1 MNLSLEYQN
10 TILAELLL
18 EDGLLILSRGLR
30 LFGIICSL
38 LKMHVKKQNL
48 VLLLNASS
56 NEEQSL
62 KEGLADLGMRKPG
75 LKIVNSEMGAKERN
89 ALYLNGGILS
99 ITSRV
104 LIVDL
109 LNKIMPTDKITGI
122 LVCHAERIT
131 DTSTEAFI
139 LRIYRQENKDGF
151 IKAFSDSPESFTSG
165 LAPLQNTLRLLHLR
179 KVFLWPRFHNTIQK
193 NLEERGPDVVE
204 LHQPLSVAMNGI
216 QAAIIE
222 CMEACLSDIK
232 RGNPMIDID
241 DLTTEDAM
249 NKSFDLNIRLQ
260 LEPFWHRLAKQRV
273 YVRVIP
279 KDDEEESDIN
289 SEFPPNI
296 HPVLEELPKW
306 NLLGDIMNEI
316 EHEIELSNKQS
327 QHTDNLI
334 LIMTED
340 IRTCSKLRE
349 YLSTNQN
356 DLKEGETRGRPMLN
370 KLLKSYFRNKDGI
383 TKASRNLHQ
392 SASKSKNTDNAENK
406 VYKKSESASI
416 NERTDK
422 TKLKTPYKRVQQPP
436 NKRRRVRGGSIAAAI
451 VSRNPTMTT
460 NITPHSVDNEI
471 KEIADL
477 SSKNESSSSSAQ
489 AQETGF
495 CQDELD
501 TSTFSS
507 HFGLIPTSSLV
518 VVRPLNGEDDDRLL
532 ASLKPKFIIIY
543 HPDPAFVRR
552 VEVYKAS
559 NPNLSIRVYFMMYEN
574 SVEEQRYLTSI
585 RKEKEAFERL
595 IREKSTMALPIG
607 QMEVNLETSG
617 NFALP
622 TQNTRIAGG
631 GLTADNLQQIIVDV
645 REFRSALPSMIH
657 LRGIKI
663 YPCKV
668 EVGDYI
674 LTPKICVE
682 RKSISDLIGS
692 FSSGRLYSQCEAM
705 SIYYKQPMLLIE
717 FEHNRAFSLTAVD
730 DVKSYIGMNDISS
743 KLVLLTLTFPR
754 LKIIWSSSPYET
766 VQIFQ
771 DLKKS
776 QDEPDPE
783 RAMAIGL
790 EGGEDAD
797 SDYNIT
803 PQDFLRALPGI
814 TSKNYKRVMS
824 RVENLKEL
832 SEMSLTDMQAL
843 IGEQYGRLLYDFFNK
858 DARV

>member
-30 LFGIICSL
+30 LFGIICAL

-62 KEGLADLGMRKPG
+62 KEGLAELGMRKPG

-109 LNKIMPTDKITGI
+109 LNKTMPTDKITGI
-122 LVCHAERIT
+122 LMCHAERIT
-131 DTSTEAFI
+131 DASTEAFI

-165 LAPLQNTLRLLHLR
+165 LAPLQTTLRLLHLR
-179 KVFLWPRFHNTIQK
+179 KVFLWPRF

-204 LHQPLSVAMNGI
+204 LHQPLSITMNGI
-216 QAAIIE
+216 QAAIIQ

-232 RGNPMIDID
+232 RGNPMIDIE

-260 LEPFWHRLAKQRV
+260 LEPFWHRISQRTKHLVGDLTLAKQRV
-273 YVRVIP
+273 YVRVTP
-279 KDDEEESDIN
+279 KDDEDDPQEESDTN

-316 EHEIELSNKQS
+316 EHEIELCDEQN

-340 IRTCSKLRE
+340 IRTCTKLRE

-356 DLKEGETRGRPMLN
+356 DLKEGETRGRPLLN
-370 KLLKSYFRNKDGI
+370 KLLKSYFRNKEGI

-392 SASKSKNTDNAENK
+392 YTSKSKNTDNTGNK
-406 VYKKSESASI
+406 MNKESEFIS
-416 NERTDK
+416 NKRTDEAKSK
-422 TKLKTPYKRVQQPP
+422 TSYKRAQQPP

-451 VSRNPTMTT
+451 ASRDPTMTT
-460 NITPHSVDNEI
+460 NITPHSVDKEI
-471 KEIADL
+471 KEIADFI
-477 SSKNESSSSSAQ
+477 ESSSSKNVSSSY
-489 AQETGF
+489 
-495 CQDELD
+495 QDELD
-501 TSTFSS
+501 TSTFSN

-518 VVRPLNGEDDDRLL
+518 VIRPLNGEDDDRLL
-532 ASLKPKFIIIY
+532 ESLKPKFIIIY

-559 NPNLSIRVYFMMYEN
+559 NPNLSIRVYFMMYED

-595 IREKSTMALPIG
+595 IREKATMALPIG
-607 QMEVNLETSG
+607 QMDIKLGDFTLH
-617 NFALP
+617 A
-622 TQNTRIAGG
+622 QNTRVAGG
-631 GLTADNLQQIIVDV
+631 GLTAASLQQSKAKNYI
-645 REFRSALPSMIH
+645 FALPSMIH
-657 LRGIKI
+657 SHGIEI
-663 YPCKV
+663 NPCRL

-705 SIYYKQPMLLIE
+705 SIYYKQPILLIE
-717 FEHNRAFSLTAVD
+717 FEHNKAFSLTAAD
-730 DVKSYIGMNDISS
+730 DVKSYIGMNELSS
-743 KLVLLTLTFPR
+743 KLVLLTLTFSR

-783 RAMAIGL
+783 KAMAIGF
-790 EGGEDAD
+790 EGEDID
-797 SDYNIT
+797 SDFNIT

-814 TSKNYKRVMS
+814 TSKNYKHVMS
-824 RVENLKEL
+824 RVENLKDL
-832 SEMSLTDMQAL
+832 GEMSLTDMQAL
-843 IGEQYGRLLYDFFNK
+843 IGAQYGRLLYDFFNR